1 MSDALPKYPSDL
13 PEYPNDLP
21 HELHPHFPT
30 FRDVVRDQ
38 MTTYIIEYI
47 SLWQSRA
54 VEMSLWEKYR
64 RSTPEK
70 KAEMFWG
77 WLSHHQPVPIASA
90 PRVSEPMVAEFPPF
104 PSSYQ
109 PPKPKKGKGG
119 KGGKGGKDEKGGKD
133 KKKSHGSAEQHQR
146 CYAFMQRCVE
156 RLKQGNVADRKE
168 VKDAFDIAA
177 KQCPE
182 SSKKRDLVSAFKELM
197 L

>member
-1 MSDALPKYPSDL
+1 MSDALP
-13 PEYPNDLP
+13 EYPRDLLHDLP
-21 HELHPHFPT
+21 HERHPLFST
-30 FRDVVRDQ
+30 FRDVMSTY
-38 MTTYIIEYI
+38 MTMRIMGYN

-54 VEMSLWEKYR
+54 VEMSLWEKYC

-70 KAEMFWG
+70 KAEMFRG

-90 PRVSEPMVAEFPPF
+90 PPVSEPMVAEFPPF

-119 KGGKGGKDEKGGKD
+119 KGEKGGKD

-146 CYAFMQRCVE
+146 CYAFMQSCVE
-156 RLKQGNVADRKE
+156 RLKKGNVADRKE